1 MSTSSISKR
10 RDFSNY
16 LVQVIVYLV
25 NEYTEFQTMEH
36 DLIPLFY
43 NPKELNYDLCLYWLS
58 HRMTEEAFDYITA
71 IVEAKHKVT
80 IVLPELS
87 VKFEIA
93 DNDSLYAFIDY
104 LMYKYDYQEIM
115 LMRYVV
121 FIIGIILA
129 YAWIT
134 RY

>member
-104 LMYKYDYQEIM
+104 LMYKYDY
-115 LMRYVV
+115 
-121 FIIGIILA
+121 
-129 YAWIT
+129 
-134 RY
+134 